1 MYLALLGLAVK
12 ATAEALAEMH
22 LTSSVDLVQLENAEK
37 AMVRD
42 FAVAVLRIC
51 SAVFAEC
58 DLLELVVRATTLAA
72 VDATALVAEKTTP
85 GVAVSADLLKRS
97 RPDRHSLD
105 GSVWAKKKLL
115 AVSSHVAPGCRI
127 GH

>member
-1 MYLALLGLAVK
+1 MYLELLGLAVK
-12 ATAEALAEMH
+12 ATAEALAAMH
-22 LTSSVDLVQLENAEK
+22 LTSSVGWVQLENAEK

-42 FAVAVLRIC
+42 FAVAVLKIH
-51 SAVFAEC
+51 SAVFVC
-58 DLLELVVRATTLAA
+58 SDLLELAVRATTLAA
-72 VDATALVAEKTTP
+72 VDATALVAEKTAP
-85 GVAVSADLLKRS
+85 DVAVSADLLKRS

-115 AVSSHVAPGCRI
+115 AVSSHVAPGYKI